1 MHILL
6 VKTGPAKSLFHA
18 LPTAHRL
25 QRAYQAQIDWVVHE
39 DYADWVACFDDI
51 QRVISMPEDELKHVN
66 RQQFR
71 KDLHRTTYD
80 MVIDLE
86 GSMQSAL
93 IAKSARKKRGAP
105 ILGPSFQ
112 REGACLLYTAV
123 VGTLDRALHPVDACM
138 DVLRYLNLPTTPVA
152 YPLRFPYPFTLH
164 EKKEPYWVFALQAHR
179 RSDRLESALW
189 QALVAAHT
197 GPIILLGDRASVDIA
212 DEIEVYDEE
221 RVINLCGRLNWAEQG
236 GLIQASEGVVC
247 TDERMM
253 QLTGALGIRQIALFA
268 SGKKPSVYPY
278 MGACTCLVGS
288 EVRAERVYAEWGGS
302 PLHEAAAIGL

>member
-93 IAKSARKKRGAP
+93 IAKSARKKRGH
-105 ILGPSFQ
+105 PS
-112 REGACLLYTAV
+112 
-123 VGTLDRALHPVDACM
+123 
-138 DVLRYLNLPTTPVA
+138 
-152 YPLRFPYPFTLH
+152 
-164 EKKEPYWVFALQAHR
+164 
-179 RSDRLESALW
+179 
-189 QALVAAHT
+189 
-197 GPIILLGDRASVDIA
+197 
-212 DEIEVYDEE
+212 
-221 RVINLCGRLNWAEQG
+221 
-236 GLIQASEGVVC
+236 
-247 TDERMM
+247 
-253 QLTGALGIRQIALFA
+253 
-268 SGKKPSVYPY
+268 
-278 MGACTCLVGS
+278 
-288 EVRAERVYAEWGGS
+288 
-302 PLHEAAAIGL
+302 